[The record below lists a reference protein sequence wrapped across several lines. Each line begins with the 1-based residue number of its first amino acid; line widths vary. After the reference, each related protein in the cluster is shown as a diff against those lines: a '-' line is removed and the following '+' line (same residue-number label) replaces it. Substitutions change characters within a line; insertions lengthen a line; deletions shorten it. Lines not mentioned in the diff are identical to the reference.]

1 MIRIL
6 ILTIAFFTF
15 VSCNN
20 GSQSATEGE
29 TTEANK
35 TKAKPIS
42 YTSKEI
48 GWTIEIPEGWK
59 IEDQQK
65 LKADID
71 EGKKVLEKKGI
82 DLSISGHEINLV
94 TFRKNQLSKL
104 QSTAIPY
111 KEEYKG
117 SWKDAYLLIKKQIY
131 DGFNSL
137 GVKVDSVS
145 NQAEIDGLK
154 FEVFVLTIHDKKD
167 RILMHQLMY
176 RTLIKGFDFVINIT
190 YDEDMNGIEVME
202 AWKKSKFDKGNPGKV
217 KNM

>member
-1 MIRIL
+1 ML
-6 ILTIAFFTF
+6 ILVMTF
-15 VSCNN
+15 LTMISCRN
-20 GSQSATEGE
+20 GNQPEVK
-29 TTEANK
+29 TTQENK
-35 TKAKPIS
+35 PKAKPLS

-65 LKADID
+65 VKADIN
-71 EGKKVLEKKGI
+71 EGKKALGKKGI
-82 DLSISGHEINLV
+82 ELSISGNEINLI

-111 KEEYKG
+111 KEEYRG
-117 SWKDAYLLIKKQIY
+117 SWEDAFHMIKKQIY

-137 GVKVDSVS
+137 GVRVDSAS
-145 NQAEIDGLK
+145 NQSEIDGLK
-154 FEVFVLTIHDKKD
+154 FEVFILTIHDKKD

-190 YDEDMNGIEVME
+190 YDEEMNGMQAIE
-202 AWKKSKFDKGNPGKV
+202 AWKNSKFDKQEIGK
-217 KNM
+217 KTNK